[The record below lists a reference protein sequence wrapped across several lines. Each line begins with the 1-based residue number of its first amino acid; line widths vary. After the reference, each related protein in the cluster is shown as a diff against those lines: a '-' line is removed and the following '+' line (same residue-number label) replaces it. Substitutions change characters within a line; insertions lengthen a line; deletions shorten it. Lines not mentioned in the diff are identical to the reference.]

1 MRKVSDM
8 AEQGPDK
15 AISDVEP
22 VALAEP
28 TIAESSPEPLA
39 EQQPL
44 TPQKPRRGGFFGGLI
59 GGIVAA
65 GLGYGLAQYV
75 PKGWPLQDTST
86 LQANLDAQAA
96 EITALKQQLA
106 ALPPAQDL
114 SGLTAE
120 IAALQSKLAEL
131 EARPT
136 TALDQSAALKDL
148 QAQIEA
154 LKSAPPDPAA
164 AQAFLQ
170 EAEAAAA
177 KIRADAEATAASAN
191 AKLALASVRSALEN
205 GAPFAESLT
214 QLGEAPAALSDLAGT
229 GVPTQ
234 QQLIE
239 SFPAA
244 ARTAIDAALRENMG
258 SSWTDRATNFL
269 RTQTGARSTDP
280 HAGTDADAILSRA
293 EAALNAGDLKAC
305 LVEMD
310 SLPAIAQTEMA
321 AWRAQADKRQAA
333 LEAVAGLEAQM
344 NK

>member
-1 MRKVSDM
+1 MRKVSEM
-8 AEQGPDK
+8 ADQGPDK
-15 AISDVEP
+15 AAPDAEP
-22 VALAEP
+22 VALTEP
-28 TIAESSPEPLA
+28 TLAETGTEAGTETVANPQDRSQPLA
-39 EQQPL
+39 
-44 TPQKPRRGGFFGGLI
+44 PQKPRRGGLIGGLI
-59 GGIVAA
+59 GGVLAA

-75 PKGWPLQDTST
+75 PKGWPIQDTSG

-106 ALPPAQDL
+106 ALPPAQDI

-120 IAALQSKLAEL
+120 IATLQSKLAEL
-131 EARPT
+131 EARPGP
-136 TALDQSAALKDL
+136 ASDQSAALNDL

-177 KIRADAEATAASAN
+177 KIRADAEATRLAAN

-205 GAPFAESLT
+205 GAPFAESLS
-214 QLGEAPAALSDLAGT
+214 QLGEAPAGLSDLASS

-234 QQLIE
+234 QQLID

-244 ARTAIDAALRENMG
+244 ARRAIDAALRENMG

-280 HAGTDADAILSRA
+280 HAGQRRRCHPLPRRSRLECGRSEGLSDRNGQPACGGADR
-293 EAALNAGDLKAC
+293 NG
-305 LVEMD
+305 
-310 SLPAIAQTEMA
+310 
-321 AWRAQADKRQAA
+321 R
-333 LEAVAGLEAQM
+333 VAGAG
-344 NK
+344 